1 MYKGFCNVSHIHYV
15 RCSRSIFDGSVEKW
29 IAVSIWYQDLALFRE
44 NRSDWHRIIEFSMS
58 SRLKDF
64 LLPVMMC

>member
-1 MYKGFCNVSHIHYV
+1 M
-15 RCSRSIFDGSVEKW
+15 SIIFTMFAVPVLFFDGSVEKW